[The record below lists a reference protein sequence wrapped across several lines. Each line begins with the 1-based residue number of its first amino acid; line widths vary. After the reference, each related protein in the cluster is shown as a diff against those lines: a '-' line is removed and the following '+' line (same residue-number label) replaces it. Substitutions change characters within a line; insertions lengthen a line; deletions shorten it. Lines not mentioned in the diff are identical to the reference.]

1 LYGDEFA
8 VRRAET
14 DDDFLSGFVHVLS
27 EHYGKRQGVPERLRE
42 MIENRTSEAFW
53 LKEFSQV

>member
-1 LYGDEFA
+1 VY
-8 VRRAET
+8 
-14 DDDFLSGFVHVLS
+14 VLS